1 MPFMSPLAGTP
12 PGVNTISFTGLPE
25 ISTSRPPTWNE
36 PMSRSAIGAWAQP
49 ETIET
54 ARLRIART
62 ADPPFKLLGFAC
74 QFFEPHDFHGERGG
88 IRGSSR
94 DRLPRARDLVPHLG
108 QALGQVVQLAPAP
121 VAGAEPALRR
131 AHRDVGIAGSPVGVA
146 ALVVAEGL
154 QAFVAAREIALG
166 LRRDVVLGAG
176 AAAVAQPAEQPADGA
191 GLEAD
196 RVPGGVQALVLAQ
209 AGAARKN

>member
-1 MPFMSPLAGTP
+1 MPFMSTLAGTP

-49 ETIET
+49 ETIQT

-62 ADPPFKLLGFAC
+62 ADPPFQLLGFAC
-74 QFFEPHDFHGERGG
+74 QFFEPQDFHGERGG
-88 IRGSSR
+88 IRSSSR
-94 DRLPRARDLVPHLG
+94 DRLLRARDVVPHLG
-108 QALGQVVQLAPAP
+108 QALGQVVELAPAL

-131 AHRDVGIAGSPVGVA
+131 AHGDVGIAGAPVGVA

-154 QAFVAAREIALG
+154 QALVAAPEIALG
-166 LRRDVVLGAG
+166 LRRDVVLGG
-176 AAAVAQPAEQPADGA
+176 RNE
-191 GLEAD
+191 GLKTFCNYE
-196 RVPGGVQALVLAQ
+196 R
-209 AGAARKN
+209 

>member
-1 MPFMSPLAGTP
+1 MPFMSTPAGTP

-62 ADPPFKLLGFAC
+62 ADPPFQLLGFAC

-88 IRGSSR
+88 IRSSSR
-94 DRLPRARDLVPHLG
+94 DRLLRSEERRVGKGCRAR
-108 QALGQVVQLAPAP
+108 
-121 VAGAEPALRR
+121 
-131 AHRDVGIAGSPVGVA
+131 
-146 ALVVAEGL
+146 
-154 QAFVAAREIALG
+154 
-166 LRRDVVLGAG
+166 
-176 AAAVAQPAEQPADGA
+176 
-191 GLEAD
+191 
-196 RVPGGVQALVLAQ
+196 
-209 AGAARKN
+209 